1 MQTIKT
7 MWKAIF
13 QNKLTIDKAN
23 LPAFVQKIIKRRC
36 YVHGLISRTSA
47 DTPPENGGVKLR
59 LIESILCMRSYLR
72 VLGFVQHMNI

>member
-1 MQTIKT
+1 

-47 DTPPENGGVKLR
+47 DTPPKNGGVKL
-59 LIESILCMRSYLR
+59 
-72 VLGFVQHMNI
+72 